1 MGNHLQDESHKTPE
15 RGKQGGLVVPIHLP
29 TEHSPRHERGFSVL
43 IHLRAS
49 NLPDDIYPSCMYK
62 FRKRLAFAAQAML
75 TGVMM
80 LGFLSLFF
88 ECYRGSRYPFR
99 EVPEYC
105 SE

>member
-1 MGNHLQDESHKTPE
+1 MQHKT
-15 RGKQGGLVVPIHLP
+15 RKGKAGGVGVVAIHLP
-29 TEHSPRHERGFSVL
+29 TEHSPRHERGFSIL

-49 NLPDDIYPSCMYK
+49 NLPDDIYPSWMYK
-62 FRKRLAFAAQAML
+62 FRKRLAFAAQATL

-80 LGFLSLFF
+80 FGFLSLFF

>member
-1 MGNHLQDESHKTPE
+1 
-15 RGKQGGLVVPIHLP
+15 
-29 TEHSPRHERGFSVL
+29 
-43 IHLRAS
+43 
-49 NLPDDIYPSCMYK
+49 MYK
-62 FRKRLAFAAQAML
+62 FRKRLSFAAQATL
-75 TGVMM
+75 LGIMM